1 MTALFLAILVL
12 SLLLLAYYRIPLL
25 ISIAILAGLTFAFT
39 ELRHFYEIPG
49 WFRWS
54 FGIFTMSL
62 AGFAVKPLRRLL
74 ISNRLFS
81 VYRKVMPKLSS
92 TEREALE
99 AGTVWWDAELFSG
112 KPRWRRLLRQP
123 APSLSDREQ
132 EFIDGPVEELCLML
146 DDWEICDK
154 HRDLPESVWQFI
166 RENRFFSM
174 IIPRQYGGLE
184 FSAQANSAV
193 VMKLASRNVT
203 AAVTVMVPNSLGPG
217 ELLMHYGTDEQKSH
231 YLPRLASGEEIP
243 CFALTSPLAGSDA
256 GAMPDK
262 GIVCIGEFEGEE
274 VLGLRLSWNKRYIT
288 LAPVATL
295 LGLAFRAL
303 DPDGLLGDT
312 EDLGISCALIPT
324 STPGVEIGNRH
335 IPIGAVFMNGPTRGE
350 DVFIPMDWVIGGQER
365 LGQGWRMLMQSL
377 AAGRA
382 ISLPSLGVAGGKMA
396 SMLTGAYSR
405 IRTQFNVPIG
415 YFGGVEE
422 PLSRIGG
429 RTYRMDAAR
438 VLTLIA
444 LDQGEKP
451 GVLSAINKYEL
462 TEGSRQCINDAMDV
476 HGGKGIIQG
485 PNNYLAHGYQ
495 ALPISITVEGA
506 NILTRSLII
515 FGQGAIRAHPC
526 LLKEMNAVTGIAN
539 TQARRDFDNAL
550 FEHIG
555 FVISNNVRALLLG
568 LTGSRMAPAP
578 VRGPH
583 AHYFRQLSR
592 MSAAFAFMADAVL
605 VLLGGKFKFKEKLSG
620 RLADV
625 LIHLYMASAMLK
637 RFEDDGRPAGD
648 LPLLEWGMEDSLY
661 KIQQSLLGVIQNFPV
676 PVLGGIIR
684 FIIFPYGRPYT
695 GPSDKTVKAVA
706 QLLLNDS
713 ESRDRLTD
721 GVFISDRDDATGRV
735 NKAFHL
741 VLEAAPAERAI
752 KNALKASVNFENYE
766 GLVKRATESGVIT
779 EEQATMVRLAQQ
791 ASASV
796 IAVDDFPREQ
806 IEGLIDPA
814 LEIEE
819 EEKLENN
826 EETGA
831 SPSES

>member
-1 MTALFLAILVL
+1 MTALFLAILIL
-12 SLLLLAYYRIPLL
+12 SVLLLAYYRIPLL

-39 ELRHFYEIPG
+39 ELRHFYLIPG

-54 FGIFTMSL
+54 FGIITISL
-62 AGFAVKPLRRLL
+62 GGFAVKPLRRLL
-74 ISNRLFS
+74 ISNRLFGLF
-81 VYRKVMPKLSS
+81 RKVMPKLSS

-112 KPRWRRLLRQP
+112 KPRWRRLLKQP
-123 APSLSDREQ
+123 KPGLTEREL
-132 EFIDGPVEELCLML
+132 EFIIGPVDELCLML

-154 HRDLPESVWQFI
+154 HQDLPEAAWKFI
-166 RENRFFSM
+166 RDNGFFSM
-174 IIPRQYGGLE
+174 IIPEEYGGLN

-193 VMKLASRNVT
+193 VMKLASRNLT

-217 ELLMHYGTDEQKSH
+217 ELLMHYGTDEQKSY

-262 GIVCIGEFEGEE
+262 GIVCKDEFEGEQ
-274 VLGLRLSWNKRYIT
+274 VLGLRVSWNKRYIT

-295 LGLAFRAL
+295 LGLAFRVL
-303 DPDGLLGDT
+303 DPDGLLGET
-312 EDLGISCALIPT
+312 EDLGITCALIPT
-324 STPGVEIGNRH
+324 STEGVEIGNRH
-335 IPIGAVFMNGPTRGE
+335 MPIGAVFMNGPTRGK
-350 DVFIPMDWVIGGQER
+350 DIFIPMDWIIGGQER
-365 LGQGWRMLMQSL
+365 IGQGWRMLMQSL

-382 ISLPSLGVAGGKMA
+382 ISLPSLGVAGGKMMA
-396 SMLTGAYSR
+396 MLTGAYAR
-405 IRTQFNVPIG
+405 IRTQFDVPIG
-415 YFGGVEE
+415 FFGGVEE
-422 PLSRIGG
+422 PLARISG

-451 GVLSAINKYEL
+451 GVLSAINKYQL
-462 TEGSRQCINDAMDV
+462 TESNRQCVIDAMDV

-485 PNNYLAHGYQ
+485 PNNYLAHSYQ

-506 NILTRSLII
+506 NILTRSMII

-526 LLKEMNAVTGIAN
+526 LLKEMNAVSGIAN

-555 FVISNNVRALLLG
+555 FIISNTVRSLLLG
-568 LTGSRMAPAP
+568 LTGGRSAPAP
-578 VRGPH
+578 IRGPN
-583 AHYFRQLSR
+583 ARYFRQLSR
-592 MSAAFAFMADAVL
+592 LSAAFAFTADAVL
-605 VLLGGKFKFKEKLSG
+605 LLLGGKFKFKEKLSG

-625 LIHLYMASAMLK
+625 LTHLYLASALLK

-648 LPLLEWGMEDSLY
+648 MPLLVWGMEDSLY
-661 KIQQSLLGVIQNFPV
+661 SIQQGLQGVIKNFPV
-676 PVLGGIIR
+676 PFLAWFVRLIV
-684 FIIFPYGRPYT
+684 FPLGRPYS
-695 GPSDKTVKAVA
+695 GPTDKTVKAIA
-706 QLLLNDS
+706 KLLLNDS
-713 ESRDRLTD
+713 ENRDRLVD
-721 GVFISDRDDATGRV
+721 GVFISDRDDATGKV

-741 VLEAAPAERAI
+741 VLAAGPAERAI
-752 KNALKASVNFENYE
+752 KNALKESVNFENYE

-779 EEQATMVRLAQQ
+779 EEQASMVRLAQQ

-796 IAVDDFPREQ
+796 IAVDDFPYQQAQNKEQ
-806 IEGLIDPA
+806 LGVVT
-814 LEIEE
+814 EE
-819 EEKLENN
+819 SVDEPEDNQPES
-826 EETGA
+826 ETPV
-831 SPSES
+831 S

>member
-1 MTALFLAILVL
+1 MIALFLAILVL

-39 ELRHFYEIPG
+39 ELRHFYLIPG

-54 FGIFTMSL
+54 FGIATMIL

-74 ISNRLFS
+74 ISNRLFG

-112 KPRWRRLLRQP
+112 MPRWRRLLRQP
-123 APSLSDREQ
+123 APHLSEREQ

-154 HRDLPESVWQFI
+154 HRDLPEAAWQFI
-166 RENRFFSM
+166 RDNRFFSM
-174 IIPRQYGGLE
+174 IIPEEYGGLE

-193 VMKLASRNVT
+193 VMKLASRNLT

-217 ELLMHYGTDEQKSH
+217 ELLMHYGTDEQKAF

-256 GAMPDK
+256 GAMPDT
-262 GIVCIGEFEGEE
+262 GIVCREEFEGKE
-274 VLGLRLSWNKRYIT
+274 VLGLRVSWNKRYIT

-312 EDLGISCALIPT
+312 GDLGISCALIPT
-324 STPGVEIGNRH
+324 KTPGVEIGNRH
-335 IPIGAVFMNGPTRGE
+335 MPIGAVFMNGPTRGK
-350 DVFIPMDWVIGGQER
+350 DIFIPMEWIIGGQER

-396 SMLTGAYSR
+396 AMMTGAYAR
-405 IRTQFNVPIG
+405 IRTQFDVPIG
-415 YFGGVEE
+415 YFGGIEE

-444 LDQGEKP
+444 LDKGEKP
-451 GVLSAINKYEL
+451 GVLSAINKYQL
-462 TEGSRQCINDAMDV
+462 TEGNRQCMIDAMDV

-485 PNNYLAHGYQ
+485 PRNYLAHAYQ
-495 ALPISITVEGA
+495 AVPISITVEGA
-506 NILTRSLII
+506 NILTRSMII
-515 FGQGAIRAHPC
+515 FGQGAIRAHPH
-526 LLKEMNAVTGIAN
+526 LLKEMTAVTGIAN
-539 TQARRDFDNAL
+539 TRARRVFDNAL
-550 FEHIG
+550 FGHIG
-555 FVISNNVRALLLG
+555 FIISNTVRSLLLG
-568 LTGSRMAPAP
+568 LTASRMTPAP

-583 AHYFRQLSR
+583 ANYFRQLSR

-605 VLLGGKFKFKEKLSG
+605 MLLGGKFKFKEKLSG

-625 LIHLYMASAMLK
+625 LIHLYMASALLK

-648 LPLLEWGMEDSLY
+648 LPLLTWGMEDSLY
-661 KIQQSLLGVIQNFPV
+661 RIQQALLGVIQNFPV
-676 PVLGGIIR
+676 PILGGIVR
-684 FIIFPYGRPYT
+684 VIIFPFGRPYSE
-695 GPSDKTVKAVA
+695 PSDKTVKAVA
-706 QLLLNDS
+706 KLLLNDS

-752 KNALKASVNFENYE
+752 KNALKESVNFENYE

-779 EEQATMVRLAQQ
+779 EEQATSVRLAQQ

-796 IAVDDFPREQ
+796 IAVDDFTREQ
-806 IEGLIDPA
+806 VDGLADPSLKTAEADDADDAESDEPDAIE
-814 LEIEE
+814 
-819 EEKLENN
+819 
-826 EETGA
+826 
-831 SPSES
+831 

>member
-1 MTALFLAILVL
+1 MIALFLAILVL

-39 ELRHFYEIPG
+39 ELRHFYLIPG

-54 FGIFTMSL
+54 FGIATMIL

-74 ISNRLFS
+74 ISNRLFG

-112 KPRWRRLLRQP
+112 MPRWRRLLRQP
-123 APSLSDREQ
+123 APHLSEREQ

-154 HRDLPESVWQFI
+154 HRDLPEAAWQFI
-166 RENRFFSM
+166 RDNRFFSM
-174 IIPRQYGGLE
+174 IIPEEYGGLE

-193 VMKLASRNVT
+193 VMKLASRNLT

-217 ELLMHYGTDEQKSH
+217 ELLMHYGTDEQKAF

-256 GAMPDK
+256 GAMPDT
-262 GIVCIGEFEGEE
+262 GIVCREEFEGKE
-274 VLGLRLSWNKRYIT
+274 VLGLRVSWNKRYIT

-324 STPGVEIGNRH
+324 KTPGVEIGNRH
-335 IPIGAVFMNGPTRGE
+335 MPIGAVFMNGPTRGK
-350 DVFIPMDWVIGGQER
+350 DIFIPMEWIIGGQER

-396 SMLTGAYSR
+396 AMMTGAYAR
-405 IRTQFNVPIG
+405 IRTQFDVPIG
-415 YFGGVEE
+415 YFGGIEE

-444 LDQGEKP
+444 LDKGEKP
-451 GVLSAINKYEL
+451 GVLSAINKYQL
-462 TEGSRQCINDAMDV
+462 TEGNRQCMIDAMDV

-485 PNNYLAHGYQ
+485 PRNYLAHAYQ
-495 ALPISITVEGA
+495 AVPISITVEGA
-506 NILTRSLII
+506 NILTRSMII
-515 FGQGAIRAHPC
+515 FGQGAIRAHPH
-526 LLKEMNAVTGIAN
+526 LLKEMTAVTGIAN
-539 TQARRDFDNAL
+539 TRARRVFDNAL
-550 FEHIG
+550 FGHIG
-555 FVISNNVRALLLG
+555 FIISNTVRSLLLG
-568 LTGSRMAPAP
+568 LTASRMTPAP

-583 AHYFRQLSR
+583 ANYFRQLSR

-605 VLLGGKFKFKEKLSG
+605 MLLGGKFKFKEKLSG

-625 LIHLYMASAMLK
+625 LIHLYMASALLK

-648 LPLLEWGMEDSLY
+648 LPLLTWGMEDSLY
-661 KIQQSLLGVIQNFPV
+661 RIQQALLGVIQNFPV
-676 PVLGGIIR
+676 PILGGIVR
-684 FIIFPYGRPYT
+684 VIIFPFGRPYSE
-695 GPSDKTVKAVA
+695 PSDKTVKAVA
-706 QLLLNDS
+706 KLLLNDS

-752 KNALKASVNFENYE
+752 KNALKESVNFENYE

-779 EEQATMVRLAQQ
+779 EEQATSVRLAQQ

-796 IAVDDFPREQ
+796 IAVDDFTREQ
-806 IEGLIDPA
+806 VDGLADPSLKTAEADDADDAESDEPDAIE
-814 LEIEE
+814 
-819 EEKLENN
+819 
-826 EETGA
+826 
-831 SPSES
+831 